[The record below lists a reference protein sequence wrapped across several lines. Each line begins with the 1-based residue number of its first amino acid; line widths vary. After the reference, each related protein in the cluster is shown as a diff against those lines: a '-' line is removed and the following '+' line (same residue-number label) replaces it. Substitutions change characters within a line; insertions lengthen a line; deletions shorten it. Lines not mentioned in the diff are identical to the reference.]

1 MHASFV
7 PFEES
12 QWIRMTLVV
21 VIGRSALVSR
31 YVKKNLLLFFC
42 LYDFFGLA
50 YQGKDIVFRLIIE
63 YT

>member
-21 VIGRSALVSR
+21 VIGRSSLVSF
-31 YVKKNLLLFFC
+31 V
-42 LYDFFGLA
+42 GLA
-50 YQGKDIVFRLIIE
+50 YQGKNILCLDSL
-63 YT
+63 